1 MLEWKIIQSKLTS
14 YQDRAQLLLDEWH
27 RLRSTGACA
36 FLLDIQQHKDKLES
50 LAAVLSAEMYCSPVT
65 EDLIKECDR
74 FELELDRMKQKVYQ
88 DLLVGLQKHNTK

>member
-1 MLEWKIIQSKLTS
+1 VPEWKIIQSKLTS

-27 RLRSTGACA
+27 RLRSAGACA

-65 EDLIKECDR
+65 QDLIEACNR
-74 FELELDRMKQKVYQ
+74 FELELDRLRQKVYQ
-88 DLLVGLQKHNTK
+88 DLLAGLQNSKTK